1 MTEAADGTTTRETK
15 VTRQLDLAS
24 LGHGPHPNI
33 YGQVGQIRRTMVSF
47 VPHLTPSPAPHL
59 EVPLPLPQVVTGWQV
74 PPRVGRGN
82 GLGEGLRDN
91 GGTEGGWGETGVRCI
106 WVG

>member
-33 YGQVGQIRRTMVSF
+33 YGQVGQNTENHGVFRPSF
-47 VPHLTPSPAPHL
+47 D
-59 EVPLPLPQVVTGWQV
+59 PLPG
-74 PPRVGRGN
+74 PPP
-82 GLGEGLRDN
+82 
-91 GGTEGGWGETGVRCI
+91 
-106 WVG
+106 

>member
-33 YGQVGQIRRTMVSF
+33 YSTSRSVTANHGVSH
-47 VPHLTPSPAPHL
+47 PLLDPPPGLHLI
-59 EVPLPLPQVVTGWQV
+59 
-74 PPRVGRGN
+74 N
-82 GLGEGLRDN
+82 
-91 GGTEGGWGETGVRCI
+91 
-106 WVG
+106 